1 MRVPPLFSYAAL
13 AAALL
18 TIAGVSYAKPFDL
31 RASRRDP
38 HPATRARYGDGTEQL
53 PDVPLG

>member
-18 TIAGVSYAKPFDL
+18 TIAGVKLRQALDL